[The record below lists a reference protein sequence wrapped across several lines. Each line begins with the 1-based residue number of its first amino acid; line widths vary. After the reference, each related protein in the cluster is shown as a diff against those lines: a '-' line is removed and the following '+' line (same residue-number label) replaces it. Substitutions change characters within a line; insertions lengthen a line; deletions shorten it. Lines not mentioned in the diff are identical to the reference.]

1 MKKQNSYYLHGV
13 AFDTLMTSPAFKPIG
28 TRSAGTVNSKS
39 LHNKIKQQILHAWL
53 VADLQQH
60 HLDGL
65 HLQRCEFVH
74 LVRDN
79 FGLFFLWNLKFIN
92 LPDFVDP
99 DQQIELLE
107 LHLVVV
113 AALSQDHD
121 RADGV
126 ADLREAHYA
135 VLLKCELI
143 FEVVP

>member
-1 MKKQNSYYLHGV
+1 M
-13 AFDTLMTSPAFKPIG
+13 
-28 TRSAGTVNSKS
+28 
-39 LHNKIKQQILHAWL
+39 
-53 VADLQQH
+53 
-60 HLDGL
+60 
-65 HLQRCEFVH
+65 
-74 LVRDN
+74 
-79 FGLFFLWNLKFIN
+79 
-92 LPDFVDP
+92 PDFVDP

-143 FEVVP
+143 FEVVSQPHAIPLHDVAIHESEGVTIA